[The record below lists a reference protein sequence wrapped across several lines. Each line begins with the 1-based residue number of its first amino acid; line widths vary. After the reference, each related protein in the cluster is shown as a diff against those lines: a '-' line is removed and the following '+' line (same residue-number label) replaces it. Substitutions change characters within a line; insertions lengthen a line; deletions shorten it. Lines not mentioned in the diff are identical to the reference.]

1 MNIEEVT
8 KLLYNYD
15 KKTGKLKIVLWL
27 GAGIDKNDPTNL
39 PLGSDLT
46 YFILRKACVKDELA
60 KSFADIEKAYGSVP
74 RLESVIDCFHRF
86 EDAQNNKQLYKNFLN
101 GFRSFWQAEP
111 NEIHYWIATLM
122 QNGANA
128 VTTNFDNCIPKAY
141 EKISYSK
148 DRLVRSIYQDCPGCY
163 KFSSESNPKQI
174 GNIYYIHGI
183 ADDISTLG
191 ATLTQ
196 LGSGLPKAF
205 QNLVKTWLNDGYIF
219 LFLGY
224 GAVDSLDVNP
234 FFNSISKSKTAKG
247 IYIEHNSNNNELSFI
262 PVSSCP
268 ENIQN
273 LLQSFS
279 QQIVI
284 KCNTKIFLQ
293 KLSCGAPAELS
304 KKLQEILSDSNIQNN
319 CTENI
324 QNICTDKNWEK
335 RFLDSYGQ
343 EELSF
348 EDRLALSV
356 QICFILGKD
365 AEYFLPKNWWKDF
378 KKCKNVADWYKNYY
392 GAMVGKLSNSKHI
405 LRYFPPPDDADPL
418 IKSDY
423 FTAWHRHR
431 KAVEVLGS
439 LESILKQLCI
449 IIRTPERKV
458 GWDVSTAANRWFNY
472 IFLEMFSNPF
482 CLPNQKKKVQQ
493 ELKILDDITTLLIA
507 HKEQLSEVY
516 QYYIAL
522 RIQGVLLSLRGD
534 EEGVKLIEKSISEY
548 QAISSTSGVIV
559 TRFLSSICGTI
570 LFCFGKRK
578 FFSMAFYDLRQM
590 RILIKRNKQ
599 RYYLIYFVCGVLFYI
614 WGLLFGR
621 IICKRMNKD

>member
-1 MNIEEVT
+1 MSVEEII
-8 KLLYNYD
+8 KLLDDYD
-15 KKTGKLKIVLWL
+15 EKSGKLKIILWL
-27 GAGIDKNDPTNL
+27 GAGIDRNDPTNL

-46 YFILRKACVKDELA
+46 YFMLRKACVKDELA
-60 KSFADIEKAYGSVP
+60 KSSKDMEKAYGSVP
-74 RLESVIDCFHRF
+74 RLEAVIDCFHRF
-86 EDAQNNKQLYKNFLN
+86 ENAQKNKQLHRNFLN
-101 GFRSFWQAEP
+101 GFQSFWRAEP
-111 NEIHYWIATLM
+111 NAIHYWIATLL

-141 EKISYSK
+141 EKISNSK
-148 DRLVRSIYQDCPGCY
+148 DRLVRSIYQGCPGCY
-163 KFSSESNPKQI
+163 KFSSESKSSHI

-183 ADDISTLG
+183 ADDIPTLG

-196 LGSGLPKAF
+196 LGPGLPKAF
-205 QNLVKTWLNDGYIF
+205 QHLVKTWLHDGYTF

-234 FFNSISKSKTAKG
+234 FFNSIPKNKTAKG
-247 IYIEHNSNNNELSFI
+247 IYIEHDGNNNELSFLPI
-262 PVSSCP
+262 SSCP

-284 KCNTKIFLQ
+284 KCNTNIFLQ
-293 KLSCGAPAELS
+293 KLSYGTPTELS
-304 KKLQEILSDSNIQNN
+304 EKLQETSSNQN
-319 CTENI
+319 T
-324 QNICTDKNWEK
+324 QKICVDENWEE
-335 RFLDSYGQ
+335 RFLNSYGQ
-343 EELSF
+343 EKLSF

-365 AEYFLPKNWWKDF
+365 AKYFLPKKWWKDF
-378 KKCKNVADWYKNYY
+378 KKCKNVTDWYKNYY
-392 GAMVGKLSNSKHI
+392 GAMVGKLSNNKHA
-405 LRYFPPPDDADPL
+405 LRYFPPPDDADSL

-439 LESILKQLCI
+439 LESILEQLCI
-449 IIRTPERKV
+449 IIRTSEQKV
-458 GWDVSTAANRWFNY
+458 GWDISTATNRWFNY
-472 IFLEMFSNPF
+472 IFLKILSNPF
-482 CLPNQKKKVQQ
+482 WLPNQKKKYHQ
-493 ELKILDDITTLLIA
+493 ELETLYDITKLLIA

-522 RIQGVLLSLRGD
+522 RIQGVLLSLQGD
-534 EEGVKLIEKSISEY
+534 ENGVEQFIAKSISEY

-559 TRFLSSICGTI
+559 TYFLSSICNTI

-578 FFSMAFYDLRQM
+578 FFSRAFRDLQQM
-590 RILIKRNKQ
+590 MILIKQNKQ
-599 RYYLIYFVCGVLFYI
+599 HYYFIYFACGVLFYI

-621 IICKRMNKD
+621 IICKGMNKD